1 MDIQIYRAVGLALI
15 VSAYLFA
22 APVQA
27 QQLDCTRYAVK
38 NPYADITYLFETLV
52 ILGAVANADKSS
64 SIFYRLPLG
73 YLTFRNSRFQGVK
86 DKKIMLKT
94 KIEILNFTFWMPE
107 KRYVETNVAYAAA
120 PDQVCEY
127 GRPQPNKDHYLVQVV
142 VSSLDRHSSVG
153 LPEKIPEKIYALD
166 ERLFK
171 KKEKPTTIEYGLIRN
186 MSKINRSNPDAK
198 PRWLKHYRHPEGHPY
213 QVYFKCHWRVCEGYV
228 YFPTDKLFFSM
239 QFERKRMPNWRKNV
253 AATLEL
259 LESWQIKAPR
269 KITKTQSRKIR
280 KTIKGK

>member
-1 MDIQIYRAVGLALI
+1 MDIQIYRAGGLALI

-64 SIFYRLPLG
+64 STFYRLPLG
-73 YLTFRNSRFQGVK
+73 YLTFRNSYFQGVE
-86 DKKIMLKT
+86 DKKIMFKN

-107 KRYVETNVAYAAA
+107 KRYVETDVRHAPT
-120 PDQVCEY
+120 PDQVCEP
-127 GRPQPNKDHYLVQVV
+127 GRPQPSKDHYLVGVV
-142 VSSLDRHSSVG
+142 VSSLDRYSSVG
-153 LPEKIPEKIYALD
+153 LPEKIYALK
-166 ERLFK
+166 ERFFR

-186 MSKINRSNPDAK
+186 MSGLYSKVQLIRFK
-198 PRWLKHYRHPEGHPY
+198 YKQVWQRHYRHPEGHPY
-213 QVYFKCHWRVCEGYV
+213 QVYFQCRSRACEGYV
-228 YFPTDKLFFSM
+228 YFPTEKIFLSIK
-239 QFERKRMPNWRKNV
+239 FERKRMSNWRKNV
-253 AATLEL
+253 AAALEL

-269 KITKTQSRKIR
+269 TITKMQSRKIR
-280 KTIKGK
+280 KMIKGK